1 MDEAVEEKRGKSEGQ
16 EKKERLRGWGHGLP
30 WLHCSGPSQV
40 PLRFPQAH
48 EAPLGRRSLHTSS
61 APAPH
66 RRTRPL
72 ASKGPSH
79 ACSGHSREEGTMEVQ
94 GPSLTK
100 RQEL

>member
-1 MDEAVEEKRGKSEGQ
+1 MGCPGCTAQ
-16 EKKERLRGWGHGLP
+16 APPRLLCISRRP
-30 WLHCSGPSQV
+30 TKP
-40 PLRFPQAH
+40 
-48 EAPLGRRSLHTSS
+48 PLGRRSLHTSS
-61 APAPH
+61 APEPH
-66 RRTRPL
+66 RRTPPL